1 MTFKLGFAKLQLC
14 LNIVNMKGATMK
26 IRYEGIFSPTVTP
39 LDEKER
45 VDELGFVKQ
54 LNRLIDN
61 GVHGIYLLGSSGEF
75 TTLTNAERERAM
87 DIATKTIAGRV
98 PIICCV
104 MDTSTQR
111 VIQNIEIA
119 QQFDID
125 AVAATPGYY
134 YPSTDDAD
142 IIQFYQEIAAS
153 TELPVLIYNIPSTAK
168 TAIKPHVVAQLA
180 DDCEN
185 IVGMKD
191 SSGDWINCLNL
202 LTLLRERDDFSILI
216 GSHFIIGAAV
226 LFGADGG
233 VISISNVAPKEAVAL
248 YNAAKARDIDEVDRL
263 QKWMIKLSKLYTYGQ
278 GVSGMKACL
287 EILGVCKAHTTS
299 PLLPL
304 SDTAKAELKELLTEL
319 GLLA

>member
-1 MTFKLGFAKLQLC
+1 M
-14 LNIVNMKGATMK
+14 N

-45 VDELGFVKQ
+45 VDERGFVKQ

-75 TTLTNAERERAM
+75 TTLTNAEREHAM
-87 DIATKTIAGRV
+87 EIAVNAVAGRA

-111 VIQNIEIA
+111 VIQNIETA
-119 QQFDID
+119 QQFEID
-125 AVAATPGYY
+125 AVAATPSYY

-142 IIQFYQEIAAS
+142 IIQFYQAIAAS
-153 TELPVLIYNIPSTAK
+153 TELPMLIYNIPSTTK
-168 TAIKPHVVAQLA
+168 TAIKPHIVAQLA
-180 DDCEN
+180 DDCDN

-202 LTLLRERDDFSILI
+202 LALLGERDDFSILI

-233 VISISNVAPKEAVAL
+233 IISISNVAPKESVAL

-263 QKWMIKLSKLYTYGQ
+263 QKWLLKLSKLYTYGQ

-287 EILGVCKAHTTS
+287 EILGVCNVYTTS
-299 PLLPL
+299 PLLPV
-304 SDTAKAELKELLTEL
+304 SDAAKAELKELLTEL
-319 GLLA
+319 GLLS

>member
-1 MTFKLGFAKLQLC
+1 
-14 LNIVNMKGATMK
+14 MKGATMN

-75 TTLTNAERERAM
+75 TTLTNAERERAL

-111 VIQNIEIA
+111 VIQNIETA
-119 QQFDID
+119 QQFQVN

-153 TELPVLIYNIPSTAK
+153 TDLPVLIYNIPSTAK
-168 TAIKPHVVAQLA
+168 TAIKPNIVAQLA
-180 DDCEN
+180 DDCDN
-185 IVGMKD
+185 IVGIKD
-191 SSGDWINCLNL
+191 SSGDWINSLHL
-202 LTLLRERDDFSILI
+202 LALLGERNDFSIFI
-216 GSHFIIGAAV
+216 GSHFIIGAAL

-233 VISISNVAPKEAVAL
+233 VISISNVAPKESVAL

-304 SDTAKAELKELLTEL
+304 RDTEKVELKELLTEL
-319 GLLA
+319 GLLS

>member
-1 MTFKLGFAKLQLC
+1 MNK
-14 LNIVNMKGATMK
+14 
-26 IRYEGIFSPTVTP
+26 RYQGIFAPTVTP

-61 GVHGIYLLGSSGEF
+61 GIHGIYLLGSSGEF
-75 TTLTNAERERAM
+75 TTLTNSERERAM
-87 DIATKTIAGRV
+87 DIATKTVAGRV

-111 VIQNIEIA
+111 VIQNIETA
-119 QQFDID
+119 QQFGVD
-125 AVAATPGYY
+125 AVAATPCYY

-142 IIQFYQEIAAS
+142 IIQFYHAVASS
-153 TELPVLIYNIPSTAK
+153 TELPVLIYNIPSTVK
-168 TAIKPHVVAQLA
+168 TAIKPHVVVQLA

-185 IVGMKD
+185 IVGIKD
-191 SSGDWINCLNL
+191 SSGDWINSLHL
-202 LTLLRERDDFSILI
+202 LTLLGEREDFSVFL
-216 GSHFIIGAAV
+216 GSHFLIGAAL

-233 VISISNVAPKEAVAL
+233 VISISNVAPKESVAL

-263 QKWMIKLSKLYTYGQ
+263 QKWMVKLSKLYAYGQ

-287 EILGVCKAHTTS
+287 EILGVCNAYTTS

-304 SDTAKAELKELLTEL
+304 DTTAKAELKELLTEL
-319 GLLA
+319 GLLL